1 MPQKSKP
8 NRRTDH
14 RDTEV
19 GRRVRTQRLTK
30 GMSQTELGTKIG
42 VTFQQVQKYE
52 NGGNRIGAGRL
63 ERIAEAL
70 KVPVSFFF
78 PEDSA
83 ASLAPAHQLDS
94 PFALLSTAGAIHLVR
109 AYARIQDGPAR
120 HALIEVAEYLA
131 GSTFQRAKKSR
142 KI

>member
-1 MPQKSKP
+1 
-8 NRRTDH
+8 
-14 RDTEV
+14 
-19 GRRVRTQRLTK
+19 
-30 GMSQTELGTKIG
+30 MSQTELGTKIG

-63 ERIAEAL
+63 ERVAEAL

-83 ASLAPAHQLDS
+83 ASLAPAHQQDS

-120 HALIEVAEYLA
+120 RALVEIAEYWPMSWA
-131 GSTFQRAKKSR
+131 GRCGKAARLKFSARG
-142 KI
+142 